1 MKTVAD
7 ILGVARSNLA
17 EKARRDQRASSSKSP
32 LPRGP
37 YAKPDD
43 LVFLPAIRGQIST
56 EIHAKKPQNA
66 PLARTA
72 TRSFLP
78 RREKSLSEGRRRARL
93 HVMEI
98 DDAEGY
104 HNR

>member
-43 LVFLPAIRGQIST
+43 LVFLPAIRDQIST
-56 EIHAKKPQNA
+56 EIHAKKA
-66 PLARTA
+66 SERA
-72 TRSFLP
+72 TRPHGNQILFAAAGEILV
-78 RREKSLSEGRRRARL
+78 GRASSR
-93 HVMEI
+93 
-98 DDAEGY
+98 
-104 HNR
+104 